1 MAQMAIPLNPIGA
14 SRTRAMWV
22 PREHGAW
29 GLLLVPLVTGAGA
42 VSGIAN
48 YGVLTWFAL
57 AAIALFWLR
66 TPVESLV
73 GTSIIRARTVEER
86 RTALNAVVI
95 VGVIASLALIALF
108 WNFQHL
114 ALALIGAIAGLA
126 FLAQAIL
133 KKRARKYRAIAQ
145 IVGSVGLASTAA
157 SAYYL
162 RSGSLSLTAL
172 LLWIVNWLFA
182 AEQIEFVQLRIQGAK
197 LETPTERV
205 VRGKA
210 YITTLSFVL
219 IIIVSGSVV
228 HLLPALTF
236 VAFIPSLLRS
246 SIWLTSSRKPLDVH
260 KLGWLELT
268 NAVLFAVLLITAFR
282 VGSTGRPF

>member
-1 MAQMAIPLNPIGA
+1 MAQMAIPMNPINA

-42 VSGIAN
+42 VFGIAN

-73 GTSIIRARTVEER
+73 GTSVIRARTAEER
-86 RTALNAVVI
+86 RAALNAVVI
-95 VGVIASLALIALF
+95 VGAIASLALTALF

-114 ALALIGAIAGLA
+114 DLVLIGAIAGLA
-126 FLAQAIL
+126 FLAQAAL
-133 KKRARKYRAIAQ
+133 KKRARRYRALAQ
-145 IVGSVGLASTAA
+145 LVGSIGLASTAA
-157 SAYYL
+157 SACYL

-172 LLWIVNWLFA
+172 LLWVVNWLFA

-197 LETPTERV
+197 LETATERF

-210 YITTLSFVL
+210 YLITLSFVL
-219 IIIVSGSVV
+219 IILIIGSVV
-228 HLLPALTF
+228 RLVPALTILAF
-236 VAFIPSLLRS
+236 VPSLLRS
-246 SIWLTSSRKPLDVH
+246 SIWFTSSRKPLDVH

-268 NAVLFAVLLITAFR
+268 NAVLFAVLLIAAFR
-282 VGSTGRPF
+282 TGSAGPHF

>member
-1 MAQMAIPLNPIGA
+1 MAQMAIPMNPISP

-29 GLLLVPLVTGAGA
+29 GLLLVPLVTGAVAIPGT
-42 VSGIAN
+42 AN
-48 YGVLTWFAL
+48 YGALAWFLL

-73 GTSIIRARTVEER
+73 GTSVIRARTSEER
-86 RTALNAVVI
+86 RAAINAI
-95 VGVIASLALIALF
+95 GVFGAIASLALIALF

-114 ALALIGAIAGLA
+114 ALILIGAFAGLA
-126 FLAQAIL
+126 FLTQVFL

-145 IVGSVGLASTAA
+145 LVGSVGLASTAA
-157 SAYYL
+157 SACYL

-172 LLWIVNWLFA
+172 LLWVVNWLFA

-197 LETPTERV
+197 LETPTERLL
-205 VRGKA
+205 RGKA
-210 YITTLSFVL
+210 YVMTLSFVVT
-219 IIIVSGSVV
+219 IIIVGSIGR
-228 HLLPALTF
+228 LLPALTF
-236 VAFIPSLLRS
+236 FAFVPSLLRS
-246 SIWLTSSRKPLDVH
+246 GIWFISSRKPLDVH

-268 NAVLFAVLLITAFR
+268 NAVLFAILLMTAFR
-282 VGSTGRPF
+282 TGSVGLHY